1 MGKIMVNGE
10 NYSGTSVE
18 ANPQVPSGTTPE
30 DLIGLK
36 IDNDYFNISGG
47 GGGSQKKSYLK
58 SSGTQYID
66 TGIKPSEKISI
77 ITEFFLDI
85 DQQNR
90 SDGWQTVFGGNDG
103 NIINSIV
110 FSFNQSSSAVTFQDG
125 SAYGDIGSL
134 FITSNYIHNVAI
146 IKGITEFDGI
156 ARQIWTPSQ
165 FSSNNNIYLFGQ
177 NLNGVASYLSKI
189 CLTNCKIYNEDNLAA
204 DFVPVVHNNVACLYD
219 KVSQNYFTN
228 QGTGTFIYGEL

>member
-10 NYSGTSVE
+10 NYSGNLVE
-18 ANPQVPSGTTPE
+18 ANPQVPSGTTPT
-30 DLIGLK
+30 DLTGLK
-36 IDNDYFNISGG
+36 IDNNYFNVL
-47 GGGSQKKSYLK
+47 GGGSQKTTYLK

-77 ITEFFLDI
+77 ITEFFLDM

-90 SDGWQTVFGGNDG
+90 SEGWQTIFGGNDG
-103 NIINSIV
+103 NTINSIV

-125 SAYGDIGSL
+125 NAYGDIGSL

-177 NLNGVASYLSKI
+177 NLNGAASYLSKM
-189 CLTNCKIYNEDNLAA
+189 CLISCKIYNENNLVA
-204 DFVPVVHNNVACLYD
+204 DFVPFNNNGVACLYD
-219 KVSQNYFTN
+219 KVSENYFTN
-228 QGTGTFIYGEL
+228 QGTGSFIYGEL

>member
-1 MGKIMVNGE
+1 MGRIMVNGE
-10 NYSGTSVE
+10 NYSGSEVV
-18 ANPQVPSGTTPE
+18 ANPTLAGTEPSLTGLEVDGTKYAVS
-30 DLIGLK
+30 G
-36 IDNDYFNISGG
+36 GG
-47 GGGSQKKSYLK
+47 GGGSQKIPYLK

-77 ITEFFLDI
+77 MTEFFLDI

-90 SDGWQTVFGGNDG
+90 SESWQTVFGGNDG
-103 NIINSIV
+103 NITNSIV

-134 FITSNYIHNVAI
+134 FIPSNYIHNVAI

-156 ARQIWTPSQ
+156 ARQIWNVSQ

-189 CLTNCKIYNEDNLAA
+189 CLTKCKIYNDDNLVA
-204 DFVPVVHNNVACLYD
+204 DFVPFNNNGVACLLD
-219 KVSQNYFTN
+219 NVSQNVFTN
-228 QGTGTFIYGEL
+228 QGTGSFIYDEL

>member
-1 MGKIMVNGE
+1 MGRIMVNGE
-10 NYSGTSVE
+10 NYSGSEVV
-18 ANPQVPSGTTPE
+18 ANPTLSGTETN
-30 DLIGLK
+30 LTGLEVDGTK
-36 IDNDYFNISGG
+36 YAVTG
-47 GGGSQKKSYLK
+47 GGGSQKIPYLK

-66 TGIKPSEKISI
+66 TGIKPSGKISI
-77 ITEFFLDI
+77 IAEFFLDI

-90 SDGWQTVFGGNDG
+90 SDSWQSVFGGNDG
-103 NIINSIV
+103 NTINSIV
-110 FSFNQSSSAVTFQDG
+110 FSFNQSGSSVTFQDG
-125 SAYGDIGSL
+125 AAYGDIGSL

-156 ARQIWTPSQ
+156 ARQIWSPSQ
-165 FSSNNNIYLFGQ
+165 FTSNNNIYLFGQ

-189 CLTNCKIYNEDNLAA
+189 CLTKCKIYNDDNLIA

-219 KVSQNYFTN
+219 KVSQNYFTS